1 MSDLASP
8 VVNADQRAWH
18 YFFSDGLTNVVT
30 GIGCLLLSFC
40 VLYPPH
46 WPLKPLQLAAWGIAL
61 WLYAT
66 TILRHRH
73 VVEWLKTK
81 TTYPRT
87 GYAETPPDAICPFPL
102 AKLSMHGKS
111 VLGNSRTADELGDIR
126 RKRRKTV
133 YLMLG
138 LILISAVVELVA
150 LRHRWVWIAAGLIVS
165 AAMILAR
172 KQFHMSWIAPVGFAV
187 LGLLMTFFHPSLQVA
202 PSLFLVG
209 WGVIFVLDGTFTLIR
224 YLLLNPQPK
233 AVA

>member
-1 MSDLASP
+1 MSNLESP
-8 VVNADQRAWH
+8 LVNADQRAWH

-46 WPLKPLQLAAWGIAL
+46 WPLKPLQLASWGIAL

-73 VVEWLKTK
+73 VVEWLKSR

-102 AKLSMHGKS
+102 SKLS
-111 VLGNSRTADELGDIR
+111 LQNNSMMGDELGDLR

-138 LILISAVVELVA
+138 LILISALVEVVA
-150 LRHRWVWIAAGLIVS
+150 IRQRWVWLVAGLIVS

-172 KQFHMSWIAPVGFAV
+172 KQFHMSWIAPAGFAL
-187 LGLLMTFFHPSLQVA
+187 LGLLMTYSQPALHQA

-233 AVA
+233 AAA